1 MRSRGNVPFRSP
13 LATLSVALLLS
24 CSANDT
30 DAPGTASTG
39 GAKSAAGGS
48 GTGGAGTGGV
58 STGGTGTGG
67 ASGGRAT
74 GGTSTGGA
82 SLGGKNT
89 GGTAAGGMS
98 TGGGA
103 GKASTGGTADGGAG
117 GAAGG
122 STAGSGG
129 SGGSGPSGTPTPSAG
144 CSKGSKGTR
153 IAKTNE
159 EIVDFPS
166 SYDGTKPFPLL
177 VMLHACGNP
186 NDQWETLV
194 SQRKA
199 TNIADEYV
207 RWMPNT
213 TAASGQCWSNYAN
226 DVKRILAQYDELVAN
241 YCIDTSRVF
250 GTGHS
255 SGAQMLVNILSHKSD
270 ADHLKIKGVAPVSAD
285 PYNVAMPVPV
295 MYIDGENDTVRGP
308 DSAPNTVAKFRS
320 ANMCADTSKD
330 YTAVMGCKSYQ
341 NQAQVD
347 PGCKIYDNCSVP
359 TIWCSHNDPDY
370 SNTQHGV
377 PCFGLPA
384 MYDFFKSL

>member
-1 MRSRGNVPFRSP
+1 
-13 LATLSVALLLS
+13 
-24 CSANDT
+24 
-30 DAPGTASTG
+30 
-39 GAKSAAGGS
+39 
-48 GTGGAGTGGV
+48 
-58 STGGTGTGG
+58 
-67 ASGGRAT
+67 
-74 GGTSTGGA
+74 
-82 SLGGKNT
+82 
-89 GGTAAGGMS
+89 
-98 TGGGA
+98 
-103 GKASTGGTADGGAG
+103 GKASTGGSSAGGAG

-122 STAGSGG
+122 STAGAGG
-129 SGGSGPSGTPTPSAG
+129 SGGSGSSGTPTPSAG
-144 CSKGSKGTR
+144 CGKGSKGTR

-159 EIVDFPS
+159 QIVDFPP

-177 VMLHACGNP
+177 MMLHACGNP

-194 SQRKA
+194 STRKA

-213 TAASGQCWSNYAN
+213 TAASGQCWSNYGN
-226 DVKRILAQYDELVAN
+226 DVKRILAQYDDLVAN

-285 PYNVAMPVPV
+285 PYNVAMPIPV
-295 MYIDGENDTVRGP
+295 LYIDGENDTVRGE

-320 ANMCADTSKD
+320 ANMCSDTSKE

-347 PGCKIYDNCSVP
+347 PGCKIYDNCAAP
-359 TIWCSHNDPDY
+359 TIWCAHDDPDY

>member
-1 MRSRGNVPFRSP
+1 MRSRGNGPLRSP
-13 LATLSVALLLS
+13 LVALTVALLLS

-30 DAPGTASTG
+30 NTPATTSGVTTG
-39 GAKSAAGGS
+39 GT
-48 GTGGAGTGGV
+48 GTGGAATGGV
-58 STGGTGTGG
+58 STGGTSTGGSHTGGTGTGG
-67 ASGGRAT
+67 ASTGGASFGGTST

-82 SLGGKNT
+82 KG
-89 GGTAAGGMS
+89 GGMS
-98 TGGGA
+98 SGGSA
-103 GKASTGGTADGGAG
+103 GKAGTGGSSAGGGAG

-122 STAGSGG
+122 SVGSGG
-129 SGGSGPSGTPTPSAG
+129 SGSSGTPTPSAG

-166 SYDGTKPFPLL
+166 SYDGAKPFPLL
-177 VMLHACGNP
+177 MMLHACGNP
-186 NDQWETLV
+186 NDQFEQLV
-194 SQRKA
+194 SKRGA

-295 MYIDGENDTVRGP
+295 MYIDGENDTVRGAQ
-308 DSAPNTVAKFRS
+308 SAPNTVAKFRS
-320 ANMCADTSKD
+320 ANMCAETTKD

-347 PGCKIYDNCSVP
+347 PGCKIYDGCVVP
-359 TIWCSHNDPDY
+359 TIWCAHNDPDY

-377 PCFGLPA
+377 PCFAFPA